1 MLFSEMRA
9 AFLGLRF
16 CSSRVESKL
25 CGLPLPLCRSSVLS
39 VAKAWFSF
47 PVASNQPSRMITLLA
62 IAAFTLATAA
72 VAVSLRNLIH
82 SALLLIASWSGIALF
97 YLWAGAEF
105 VAFAQVL
112 VYVGAIS
119 MVVLFAVL
127 LTRQSRVDPPAVP
140 ATTRRASAAVIVGI
154 ALFGVLATAIS
165 RSSFAAAPAADA
177 PALTVLQLGNQMM
190 DSHAAAVLIV
200 GVVLTVSL
208 LGAIVLAASDIPKK
222 GDAP

>member
-1 MLFSEMRA
+1 
-9 AFLGLRF
+9 
-16 CSSRVESKL
+16 
-25 CGLPLPLCRSSVLS
+25 
-39 VAKAWFSF
+39 
-47 PVASNQPSRMITLLA
+47 MIILLA

-127 LTRQSRVDPPAVP
+127 LTRQSRIDPPAAP
-140 ATTRRASAAVIVGI
+140 ATTRRAIAGVVVGV
-154 ALFGVLATAIS
+154 ALFGVLANAIS
-165 RSSFAAAPAADA
+165 RSTFAAAPAGES
-177 PALTVLQLGNQMM
+177 PTLTVLQLGTQMM
-190 DSHAAAVLIV
+190 DSHAAAILIV
-200 GVVLTVSL
+200 GVLLTVSL
-208 LGAIVLAASDIPKK
+208 LGAIVLAASDTAKK
-222 GDAP
+222 GDVP